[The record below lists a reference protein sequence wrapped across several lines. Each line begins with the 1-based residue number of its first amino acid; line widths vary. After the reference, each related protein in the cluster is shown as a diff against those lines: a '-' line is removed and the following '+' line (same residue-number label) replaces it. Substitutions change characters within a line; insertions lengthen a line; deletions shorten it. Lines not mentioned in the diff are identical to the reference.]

1 MLFSLHRRLR
11 LFAAFVGL
19 VGAVTLVEPLRAQEG
34 SGGPA
39 FEVASVKPIDMRGP
53 GPSPIFRRAFEVSG
67 KRVRIQALSMMELI
81 CFAYGVNAFQVDDPK
96 RLTAVFYDIDALM
109 PSESDVNRLPSM
121 MQRLLTE
128 RFGLVVE
135 MTSAEK
141 DSYTLSIGAGALNL
155 ERIDSGQL
163 PKAESAGQFDST
175 RFKPQITRDPVTGEM
190 RSVRGGITTVTSAD
204 GKTKVE
210 ASGIADFAGFLSSDM
225 GVPVLDRTGLS
236 GYKVRMEVPVPES
249 LGRRTPDMD
258 PEQVRTLISDM
269 MDTHRSLVVRAVEK
283 LGLRLTRGKNPVP
296 TLTIRALNPQPT
308 EN

>member
-1 MLFSLHRRLR
+1 
-11 LFAAFVGL
+11 
-19 VGAVTLVEPLRAQEG
+19 
-34 SGGPA
+34 
-39 FEVASVKPIDMRGP
+39 
-53 GPSPIFRRAFEVSG
+53 
-67 KRVRIQALSMMELI
+67 MMELI